1 MFCSMVKFWALNA
14 GHALGAAIFMI
25 KIAGHTV
32 LYTGDYSMEDDG
44 ASLWLLKYPTILS
57 LLSLFARLLM
67 VCKYMQVERNVK

>member
-32 LYTGDYSMEDDG
+32 LYTGDYSMEDD
-44 ASLWLLKYPTILS
+44 
-57 LLSLFARLLM
+57 
-67 VCKYMQVERNVK
+67 